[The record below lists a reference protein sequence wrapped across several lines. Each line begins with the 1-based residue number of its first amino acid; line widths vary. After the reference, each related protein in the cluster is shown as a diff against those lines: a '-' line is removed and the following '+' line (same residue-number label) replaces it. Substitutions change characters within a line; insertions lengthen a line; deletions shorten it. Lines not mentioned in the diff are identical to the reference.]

1 MSSQHNNFI
10 QRFWGDQRGIAGPII
25 ALTFTA
31 IISSV
36 GASIDYAR
44 AQMAQAKLSDTLDAA
59 ALAAGS
65 IANAK
70 PTEVVSVAQ
79 NYFNVNFPQGY
90 MDASIA
96 PLQFINNVQ
105 DAPPIITAS
114 ATIPTIFMGIVG
126 IDTMTVSA
134 HTEIARNSGGLEL
147 VLVMDNTGSMS
158 GQKLTELK
166 SSATDLVNI
175 LFGSAAAKD
184 DLWIGLVPFAQTVNI
199 GKTHTSWLDGTSF
212 NWGPTS
218 WGGCVDAQSAGLDQ
232 TDNPPTTA
240 ADKLRAYYWPDD
252 NNNDWID
259 NKGKYRSLTATR
271 GPNAYCSQ
279 AVTPMTNQKAAI
291 LSGINSMV
299 ANGNTHVNLGALWGW
314 RMLSPRWRSLWG
326 GTMNANNLPL
336 DYGTENMTKVAIM
349 LTDGQNTMDNTTR
362 TSYWYLS
369 NNKLGTTNATKAVQE
384 LDKRTLAICNAM
396 KAKGIVV
403 YTLLYDLNNASI
415 ANLYSN
421 CATKPDYFFN
431 SPNSETL
438 RSAFHTIGD
447 SLSNLRIS
455 K

>member
-1 MSSQHNNFI
+1 
-10 QRFWGDQRGIAGPII
+10 
-25 ALTFTA
+25 
-31 IISSV
+31 
-36 GASIDYAR
+36 
-44 AQMAQAKLSDTLDAA
+44 
-59 ALAAGS
+59 
-65 IANAK
+65 
-70 PTEVVSVAQ
+70 
-79 NYFNVNFPQGY
+79 
-90 MDASIA
+90 
-96 PLQFINNVQ
+96 
-105 DAPPIITAS
+105 
-114 ATIPTIFMGIVG
+114 
-126 IDTMTVSA
+126 
-134 HTEIARNSGGLEL
+134 
-147 VLVMDNTGSMS
+147 
-158 GQKLTELK
+158 
-166 SSATDLVNI
+166 
-175 LFGSAAAKD
+175 
-184 DLWIGLVPFAQTVNI
+184 
-199 GKTHTSWLDGTSF
+199 
-212 NWGPTS
+212 
-218 WGGCVDAQSAGLDQ
+218 
-232 TDNPPTTA
+232 
-240 ADKLRAYYWPDD
+240 
-252 NNNDWID
+252 
-259 NKGKYRSLTATR
+259 
-271 GPNAYCSQ
+271 
-279 AVTPMTNQKAAI
+279 
-291 LSGINSMV
+291 MV